1 MIQHLYDVNG
11 EQNVVLSS
19 HTSILV
25 FFCPSPNKYSLLP
38 WYNWNVVPI
47 ATNLKKKIQ
56 INLDIIFQEIK
67 QFLTDRL
74 AEVDNDK
81 DVHHDSLIVMM
92 MSGKIGCTSAEIY
105 DKDGNILPMNEILQI
120 LKDSQYFKGKPKIV
134 IIQTYNFQ
142 GR

>member
-1 MIQHLYDVNG
+1 M
-11 EQNVVLSS
+11 
-19 HTSILV
+19 HTSILG

-47 ATNLKKKIQ
+47 VANLKKKIQ

-81 DVHHDSLIVMM
+81 DVHSHQRPFLL
-92 MSGKIGCTSAEIY
+92 G
-105 DKDGNILPMNEILQI
+105 QI
-120 LKDSQYFKGKPKIV
+120 
-134 IIQTYNFQ
+134 
-142 GR
+142 